1 MIKKTLYL
9 VCLFGVLTTTFG
21 QQNDKSKFGY
31 GLSFGFGNSTLE
43 NNQLGVL
50 NGNILSLRFN
60 VDYSLT
66 KNENTKIISGIEILD
81 FNSNFFNGVNQ
92 SKLKNEYFQIPL
104 KITHRISLDKDE
116 KFNLVTGIGLYS
128 NFLLRSRI
136 TSLTDKVN
144 TKSGGV
150 NLGYNITLGMEY
162 NLSSS
167 SSIRLYNDIM
177 YEFSPIKSNGYEQKQ
192 SEIILLSIG
201 FVTKFY

>member
-1 MIKKTLYL
+1 MIKKTLYFI
-9 VCLFGVLTTTFG
+9 CLLGVLTTTFG